1 MELVSE
7 FDISQLKVNHF
18 PPWDGISGQKTAL
31 QTTMV
36 LITVHYTSF
45 KCIIIYYLKIVSHKW
60 HGNTYTWVQP
70 VIHPG
75 ALDTSRYHPSS
86 GYPAWT
92 SSTLWRHKHHYKP
105 KNVRRLLTITNW
117 CTWGSYIQTDR
128 YTSKPTCPPNCSIYC
143 RLLRYPFPRDRYP
156 LAPGTLRFLFKK
168 PPFHAYRKNKK
179 SQNIWIC
186 IIWKDILFKAHS
198 AYHHCHPL
206 QRSAPVDAL
215 VSSDGFTVVFVASPY
230 LTQDD
235 TLVTRR

>member
-60 HGNTYTWVQP
+60 HGNTYTWVQS
-70 VIHPG
+70 VIYPS

-86 GYPAWT
+86 

-128 YTSKPTCPPNCSIYC
+128 YTSKPTSGVCIPRPRRS
-143 RLLRYPFPRDRYP
+143 LRC
-156 LAPGTLRFLFKK
+156 LAISFTGLESHPHHPMTVL
-168 PPFHAYRKNKK
+168 
-179 SQNIWIC
+179 
-186 IIWKDILFKAHS
+186 KA
-198 AYHHCHPL
+198 AYHG
-206 QRSAPVDAL
+206 QVN
-215 VSSDGFTVVFVASPY
+215 ASC
-230 LTQDD
+230 TA
-235 TLVTRR
+235 